1 MDLKEYASTHNF
13 KKKTELYAELSR
25 RFNIALPTAKKY
37 YLMSD
42 IDLPDPDKPK
52 YYETNNSKLNGYRN
66 IVYKMARDNINHIVI
81 KEYVKS
87 KGFLGTE
94 NSIEYFI
101 KQLLKNNFNIILH
114 RGSFETSIE
123 VPGLITIKRND
134 LLKFITTKNDR
145 VKKDKNIEKYIS
157 LIKEKYPI
165 INEIINVYND
175 FYNIFKEKKES
186 LYDEFIN
193 KYELKENINPETG
206 EILEIDD
213 NIENVK
219 SGIQGFIKS
228 IKKDIAPIKAAISF
242 NESSGFVEGNNNKF
256 KLIKR
261 ILYGRCN
268 LVNLFKKCFSI
279 FSLKVSSNIF
289 NLLNFTSAIPYQA

>member
-1 MDLKEYASTHNF
+1 MPNEKN
-13 KKKTELYAELSR
+13 
-25 RFNIALPTAKKY
+25 
-37 YLMSD
+37 
-42 IDLPDPDKPK
+42 PK
-52 YYETNNSKLNGYRN
+52 YYNTNNGRLNGYRN
-66 IVYKMARDNINHIVI
+66 MIYKMLRDKVKTRIIATYVI
-81 KEYVKS
+81 S
-87 KGFLGTE
+87 KGYSGTE
-94 NSIEYFI
+94 RHIIDIINKLRVKNFGTNYVAKNDRNHLEISIKKSNTKKVVE
-101 KQLLKNNFNIILH
+101 
-114 RGSFETSIE
+114 
-123 VPGLITIKRND
+123 IKRNEI
-134 LLKFITTKNDR
+134 LKYITTKNDR

-228 IKKDIAPIKAAISF
+228 IKKDITPIKAAISF

-279 FSLKVSSNIF
+279 FSLKASSNIF
-289 NLLNFTSAIPYQA
+289 NLLNFFGSIPYQA

>member
-1 MDLKEYASTHNF
+1 
-13 KKKTELYAELSR
+13 
-25 RFNIALPTAKKY
+25 
-37 YLMSD
+37 MSD
-42 IDLPDPDKPK
+42 INLPDPDKPK
-52 YYETNNSKLNGYRN
+52 YYETHNSKLNGYRN
-66 IVYKMARDNINHIVI
+66 IVYKMARDNISHIVI

-94 NSIEYFI
+94 KSIENFI
-101 KQLLKNNFNIILH
+101 ERLLKNNFNIILH
-114 RGSFETSIE
+114 RASFEKSIE

-186 LYDEFIN
+186 LYDEFIK

-206 EILEIDD
+206 EVLEIDD

-228 IKKDIAPIKAAISF
+228 IKKDITPIKAAISF

-279 FSLKVSSNIF
+279 FSLKTSSNIF
-289 NLLNFTSAIPYQA
+289 NLLNFSGSIPYQA

>member
-1 MDLKEYASTHNF
+1 MI
-13 KKKTELYAELSR
+13 EL
-25 RFNIALPTAKKY
+25 
-37 YLMSD
+37 
-42 IDLPDPDKPK
+42 
-52 YYETNNSKLNGYRN
+52 
-66 IVYKMARDNINHIVI
+66 
-81 KEYVKS
+81 
-87 KGFLGTE
+87 
-94 NSIEYFI
+94 
-101 KQLLKNNFNIILH
+101 
-114 RGSFETSIE
+114 
-123 VPGLITIKRND
+123 
-134 LLKFITTKNDR
+134 
-145 VKKDKNIEKYIS
+145 KKDKNIEKYIS

-175 FYNIFKEKKES
+175 FYNIFKEKKEY

-228 IKKDIAPIKAAISF
+228 IKKDITPIKAAISY

-279 FSLKVSSNIF
+279 FSLKASSNIF
-289 NLLNFTSAIPYQA
+289 NLLNFSSSIPYQA

>member
-1 MDLKEYASTHNF
+1 
-13 KKKTELYAELSR
+13 
-25 RFNIALPTAKKY
+25 
-37 YLMSD
+37 MSD
-42 IDLPDPDKPK
+42 SNLPDSDKPK
-52 YYETNNSKLNGYRN
+52 NYNTKNCKLNGFRN
-66 IVYKMARDNINHIVI
+66 MVYKMARDRIDPIII
-81 KEYVKS
+81 KEYVKR
-87 KGFLGTE
+87 KGFSGTDG
-94 NSIEYFI
+94 SIENFI
-101 KQLLKNNFNIILH
+101 KRVLKNNFGIKLH
-114 RGSFETSIE
+114 KYSYLKVIE

-157 LIKEKYPI
+157 LIKEKYSI

-228 IKKDIAPIKAAISF
+228 IKKDITPIKAAISF

-279 FSLKVSSNIF
+279 FSLKASSNIF
-289 NLLNFTSAIPYQA
+289 NLLNFSSSIPYQA

>member
-114 RGSFETSIE
+114 RGSFEKSIE

-175 FYNIFKEKKES
+175 FYNTS
-186 LYDEFIN
+186 
-193 KYELKENINPETG
+193 
-206 EILEIDD
+206 
-213 NIENVK
+213 
-219 SGIQGFIKS
+219 
-228 IKKDIAPIKAAISF
+228 
-242 NESSGFVEGNNNKF
+242 
-256 KLIKR
+256 
-261 ILYGRCN
+261 ILYGGIWRTRSTIVEAWTY
-268 LVNLFKKCFSI
+268 LRRH
-279 FSLKVSSNIF
+279 
-289 NLLNFTSAIPYQA
+289 